1 LVVLV
6 SHHAAYHANP
16 ARKGGLIFCEGNNA
30 IFLPATHSKQYNMD
44 GWIPKDLLYT
54 NRPVIHLYCHN
65 RYHVMINSI

>member
-1 LVVLV
+1 VLV

-44 GWIPKDLLYT
+44 GWIPKDLLYKT
-54 NRPVIHLYCHN
+54 GQLYT
-65 RYHVMINSI
+65 YTAITDIMF